1 MVIRRSGVLAL
12 SVVIVAV
19 AAYLVALQGG
29 YLERLKPRL
38 MAARGPARVHIS
50 SGDFPAGVVA
60 PVGDLASIPLRP
72 TLIGFVPRGSAAPL
86 LLGAGGAVN
95 GVAEALKPQPVAGL
109 FRSAYALDARAVL
122 FTREADLLR
131 ALAFGGEKGG
141 VDLALLTVDRLAEG
155 WKALR
160 DASPRV
166 EMLVGRS
173 RGQEALAAVGLKG
186 LSELRGKRIAVCSG
200 SSSYYFALWLLSR
213 AGLGPGDVRWVE
225 LASAMDAGTAL
236 REGRADAVVGY
247 QGDVALAA
255 KDRGGQVLATTA
267 DAPHLV
273 ATVLVARGDFAARY
287 PDAVRRV
294 MRGLFDAGRAI
305 QKDPLPAARL
315 LGEVAPYLGDP
326 RDALSSAPPA
336 SLKDNL
342 GFFGL
347 SGEAPVTYDELFHS
361 AGLLF
366 AKLGKAGAP
375 PPAEDTR
382 DLGPLKYVAE
392 ARSP

>member
-1 MVIRRSGVLAL
+1 VIIRRSGVFAL
-12 SVVIVAV
+12 SVVIVAL
-19 AAYLVALQGG
+19 AAYIVASRGG

-38 MAARGPARVHIS
+38 LPRSPDRVRIS
-50 SGDFPAGVVA
+50 SGDFPAGVAA

-72 TLIGFVPRGSAAPL
+72 TLIGFVPRGSAATL
-86 LLGAGGAVN
+86 LLAAGGAVTH
-95 GVAEALKPQPVAGL
+95 VADAQKPSPTPGL
-109 FRSAYALDARAVL
+109 FRSGYALDTRAVL
-122 FTREADLLR
+122 FTRPEDLER

-141 VDLALLTVDRLAEG
+141 VDLALLSVDRLAEH

-173 RGQEALAAVGLKG
+173 RGQEALAAVGVHSLA
-186 LSELRGKRIAVCSG
+186 ELRGKRIAAYSE

-213 AGLGPGDVRWVE
+213 AGLAPGDVRWVE

-236 REGRADAVVGY
+236 REGRADAAVGY
-247 QGDVALAA
+247 HGDVALAA

-287 PDAVRRV
+287 PDAIRRV
-294 MRGLFDAGRAI
+294 MRGLLDADRAV

-326 RDALSSAPPA
+326 RDALGSAPPA

-342 GFFGL
+342 TFFGL
-347 SGEAPVTYDELFHS
+347 SGEAPVTNDELFHS

-366 AKLGKAGAP
+366 AKLGKSGAP
-375 PPAEDTR
+375 PPSEDTR
-382 DLGPLKYVAE
+382 DLGPLKSIAE
-392 ARSP
+392 THSP